1 MHKGGT
7 VATEVLGAM
16 TVRQNTMHTTRH
28 ITRQTKPYVNLV
40 PRHRPPPRYRPR
52 PTNACPN
59 SGWICSYKSQP
70 PHDGRRITKL
80 DIYKRSL
87 RFGYQLTTRLIR
99 GERNNT
105 TGVWIRDQLLD
116 MGPTYVKIGQIV
128 SSRPDLFPEYIVD
141 ELEKLQD
148 KVPSFTFDQVKQVFR
163 EEFAFDIAS
172 KFKTFSVSPIASAS
186 IGQVHLGTLKNGKR
200 VAIKVQRPTIRDNFK
215 DDLEVISNILNIL
228 RGLNNKNVNDVIL
241 VLNECT
247 KSIEQEV
254 DFQNEKTNMLIFNKI
269 FWADDDVVIPRVYSK
284 MTSSRVLV
292 MEYVPGI
299 KINDV
304 HSLSMVAVD
313 TNGLARTLMS
323 MFIRIILKHGY
334 LHCDPHAGNISVTP
348 EGQIILYDY
357 GLVTRF
363 SRDFQD
369 TFRQILF
376 AFFDQN
382 TVEVM
387 ELILKNR
394 ILYATESKATS
405 VAQITDNE
413 YVVFYKLVEYIFDY
427 TRTLDITTL
436 TQNITTDDYIDVN
449 HIPLVF
455 DSKMVLLFK
464 TMTTLEG
471 ICKQLDPNFNY
482 NRIILSMVTEVVDT
496 TFLMDR
502 AMTDIDD
509 IMKTTRIKEFVD
521 FIRTNFESP
530 YTSESTTAN
539 GTASRTA
546 SGNVNGEWNTD
557 QVMMTTTD
565 LLRQAMRRR
574 PGGNPMGVQIDKDR
588 LLNARLGKMEKRMES
603 ERTMGAIGVGLV
615 ALINMLFTN

>member
-1 MHKGGT
+1 
-7 VATEVLGAM
+7 
-16 TVRQNTMHTTRH
+16 
-28 ITRQTKPYVNLV
+28 
-40 PRHRPPPRYRPR
+40 
-52 PTNACPN
+52 
-59 SGWICSYKSQP
+59 
-70 PHDGRRITKL
+70 
-80 DIYKRSL
+80 
-87 RFGYQLTTRLIR
+87 
-99 GERNNT
+99 
-105 TGVWIRDQLLD
+105 
-116 MGPTYVKIGQIV
+116 
-128 SSRPDLFPEYIVD
+128 
-141 ELEKLQD
+141 
-148 KVPSFTFDQVKQVFR
+148 
-163 EEFAFDIAS
+163 
-172 KFKTFSVSPIASAS
+172 
-186 IGQVHLGTLKNGKR
+186 
-200 VAIKVQRPTIRDNFK
+200 
-215 DDLEVISNILNIL
+215 
-228 RGLNNKNVNDVIL
+228 
-241 VLNECT
+241 
-247 KSIEQEV
+247 
-254 DFQNEKTNMLIFNKI
+254 
-269 FWADDDVVIPRVYSK
+269 
-284 MTSSRVLV
+284 
-292 MEYVPGI
+292 
-299 KINDV
+299 
-304 HSLSMVAVD
+304 MVAVD

-405 VAQITDNE
+405 VEQITDNE